1 VKTLRNRVKIVKS
14 EGVRNLP
21 NVISALRIAG
31 SIGLLFCD
39 VTGWPFWTLYVLC
52 GISDMVDGWLAR
64 KLHAETKA
72 GAILDSV
79 ADLSFVACCAIR
91 LLPLLS
97 IPSWLWIWAG
107 IIVVIKIVNQV
118 SALALFKRFCFP
130 HTVANKLTGFLLFLA
145 VPTMLRSIIPI
156 AIVAVIATF
165 SAIQEGHFIRI
176 GKMPFDGRRV

>member
-1 VKTLRNRVKIVKS
+1 MNRRIAFRQH
-14 EGVRNLP
+14 GP
-21 NVISALRIAG
+21 NILSALRIIGAL
-31 SIGLLFCD
+31 GLLFSKPA
-39 VTGWPFWTLYVLC
+39 GAAFWAIYALC
-52 GISDMVDGWLAR
+52 GISDMADGWLAR

-118 SALALFKRFCFP
+118 SAWAVFKRFCFP

-145 VPTMLRSIIPI
+145 VPSLFWTVIP
-156 AIVAVIATF
+156 VAVVSAVATF
-165 SAIQEGHFIRI
+165 AAIQEGRVQD
-176 GKMPFDGRRV
+176 DGQPEKS

>member
-1 VKTLRNRVKIVKS
+1 M
-14 EGVRNLP
+14 P

-31 SIGLLFCD
+31 SIGLLFCN
-39 VTGWPFWTLYVLC
+39 VTGWPFWTLYALC

-64 KLHAETKA
+64 KLHAETKT

-91 LLPLLS
+91 LLPHLS
-97 IPSWLWIWAG
+97 IPLWLWIWAG

-130 HTVANKLTGFLLFLA
+130 HTVANKLAGFLLFLA
-145 VPTMLRSIIPI
+145 APTMLRSIIPI
-156 AIVAVIATF
+156 AVVAVIATF
-165 SAIQEGHFIRI
+165 AAIQEGHFIRI
-176 GKMPFDGRRV
+176 GKVPFDGRRV

>member
-1 VKTLRNRVKIVKS
+1 MRNM
-14 EGVRNLP
+14 P

-31 SIGLLFCD
+31 SIGLLFCN
-39 VTGWPFWTLYVLC
+39 VTGWPFWTLYALC

-64 KLHAETKA
+64 RLHAETKT

-91 LLPLLS
+91 LLPHLS

-118 SALALFKRFCFP
+118 SALVVFKRFCFP

-145 VPTMLRSIIPI
+145 VPTLFWTVIP
-156 AIVAVIATF
+156 VAVVAAVATF
-165 SAIQEGHFIRI
+165 AAIQEG
-176 GKMPFDGRRV
+176 RVRGNGEPKISS